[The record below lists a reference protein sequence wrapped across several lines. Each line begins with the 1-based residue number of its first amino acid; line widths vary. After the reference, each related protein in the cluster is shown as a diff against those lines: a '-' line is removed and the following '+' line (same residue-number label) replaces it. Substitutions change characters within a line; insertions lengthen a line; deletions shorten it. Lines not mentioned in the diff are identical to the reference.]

1 MPSALLKNIGGDS
14 RMKEMEEGYERKLK
28 LVTK

>member
-1 MPSALLKNIGGDS
+1 MPSALIKNVVGDS
-14 RMKEMEEGYERKLK
+14 RFREIEEGYERKLK